1 MHWVTHLTLLALTAA
16 NTYLI
21 FYRDWDPM
29 DAWLFV
35 AGAAIALLLTLLLH
49 LLLLVRPEE
58 RIPLLREMVETA
70 KAELVAVLKR
80 LRFWR

>member
-29 DAWLFV
+29 DAWPFV
-35 AGAAIALLLTLLLH
+35 AGAAIALLFTLLLH

-70 KAELVAVLKR
+70 KADLAAVLKR

>member
-70 KAELVAVLKR
+70 KADLVAVFKR